1 MSTSEISA
9 SEKSITNMSSSEI
22 SALQTPVSG
31 RAISGRPI
39 SETTV
44 SGQEIDAELISISCR
59 ESAPIREIF
68 CSVQGE
74 GPYVGAR
81 QAFVRFSGCNL
92 KCKYCDT
99 NFSNPGTCDYEK
111 GEGSGSFEK
120 VPNPI
125 SSRKLKDMLQPFKN
139 LHSVSL
145 TGGEPLLHANFIEE
159 LARAGLSAP
168 LYLESNMT
176 LPEQARKVKDRVAYV
191 AGDFKLPEALGL
203 ESPQSR
209 EARKA
214 RENHIENTVECFKT
228 LRKSKTRDCFCK
240 IVISRDSDPASV
252 VSAVD
257 AIADYVS
264 CVILQ
269 PETGI
274 ANPEAGTNTQPLA
287 TQTSVTQPS
296 ATQTTVTQPS
306 VTQPSEMQSSVRT
319 LIELQSILL
328 EKIDTRIIPQTHRMW
343 GCL

>member
-1 MSTSEISA
+1 MSP
-9 SEKSITNMSSSEI
+9 
-22 SALQTPVSG
+22 L
-31 RAISGRPI
+31 
-39 SETTV
+39 
-44 SGQEIDAELISISCR
+44 CR

-81 QAFVRFSGCNL
+81 QAFVRFFGCNL
-92 KCKYCDT
+92 NCKYCDT
-99 NFSNPGTCDYEK
+99 DFSNPGTCDYEK

-120 VPNPI
+120 AQNPI
-125 SSRKLKDMLQPFKN
+125 SALQLKDMLQPFKN

-145 TGGEPLLHANFIEE
+145 TGGEPLLHTDFIEE
-159 LARAGLSAP
+159 LDKLDLSAP

-203 ESPQSR
+203 ENPEARETR
-209 EARKA
+209 EA
-214 RENHIENTVECFKT
+214 HIENTIECFRT
-228 LRKSKTRDCFCK
+228 LRKSETRDCFCK
-240 IVISRDSDPASV
+240 IVVSRDSDPASV

-257 AIADYVS
+257 AIAGYVS

-269 PETGI
+269 PETRIESPEVGI
-274 ANPEAGTNTQPLA
+274 NT
-287 TQTSVTQPS
+287 
-296 ATQTTVTQPS
+296 
-306 VTQPSEMQSSVRT
+306 QSSVRT
-319 LIELQSILL
+319 LIELQSMLL